1 MSRGYAPGAETRA
14 ALRACGLWYRRL
26 WGAFECMPQFAPERA
41 SCVRRLLC
49 VSALNVC
56 VVCAWVRIKVCPEDY
71 DGASPAEVVLGP
83 LMDQNRTEWMVPT
96 EAEGDI
102 VEETDLL
109 GCAKRHRDFF
119 KHDLYVTQ
127 QSIVKFLDVELR
139 MPQKKKVGAQAKSFV
154 FTAKHLRKRLDEEG
168 YTAKAIK
175 AGKDGK
181 GKQGAKNPLGAAM

>member
-1 MSRGYAPGAETRA
+1 
-14 ALRACGLWYRRL
+14 
-26 WGAFECMPQFAPERA
+26 
-41 SCVRRLLC
+41 
-49 VSALNVC
+49 
-56 VVCAWVRIKVCPEDY
+56 
-71 DGASPAEVVLGP
+71 
-83 LMDQNRTEWMVPT
+83 MVPT

-154 FTAKHLRKRLDEEG
+154 FTAKHLRKRRDEEG

-181 GKQGAKNPLGAAM
+181 GKQGAKNPLGAAI